1 MKNRKMDSRVRD
13 AREIVADLDAMGPD
27 PCRLTIAGSRKL
39 DTSAVADALREQWPQ
54 IVELV
59 GFEPKRIVTGC
70 APEGAEKAA
79 RLAAR
84 AVTGEL
90 AAVFHRSTMT
100 HGPATAEIFLNIL
113 LSRTGDA
120 LLILAPNKKPACA
133 KLRCAFAEHPGK
145 KIYQV
150 EVG

>member
-1 MKNRKMDSRVRD
+1 MKNRMDSRNRD
-13 AREIVADLDAMGPD
+13 AREIVADLDKVGRG

-39 DTSAVADALREQWPQ
+39 DTSAVADALREQWSQ
-54 IVELV
+54 IVGLV

-84 AVTGEL
+84 DVTGEL

-113 LSRTGDA
+113 LSRAGDA

>member
-1 MKNRKMDSRVRD
+1 MKNRMDSRNRD
-13 AREIVADLDAMGPD
+13 AREIVADMDAVGPG
-27 PCRLTIAGSRKL
+27 PCRLTVAGSRKL
-39 DTSAVADALREQWPQ
+39 DTSAVADALREQWPA
-54 IVELV
+54 IINLI
-59 GFEPKRIVTGC
+59 GFQPAWIVTGC

-84 AVTGEL
+84 DVTGER
-90 AAVFHRSTMT
+90 AVVFHRSTMI

-113 LSRTGDA
+113 LSRVGDA

>member
-1 MKNRKMDSRVRD
+1 MDSRVRD
-13 AREIVADLDAMGPD
+13 AREIVADLDAMGPG

-39 DTSAVADALREQWPQ
+39 DTSAVADALREQWSQ

-59 GFEPKRIVTGC
+59 GFEPRRIVTGC

-79 RLAAR
+79 RLVAR

-90 AAVFHRSTMT
+90 AAVFHRSVLT
-100 HGPATAEIFLNIL
+100 HGPTQAEMFLNVL
-113 LSRTGDA
+113 LSRAGDA
-120 LLILAPNKKPACA
+120 LLILAPGAPATCR
-133 KLRCAFAEHPGK
+133 KLRAAFAEHPGK